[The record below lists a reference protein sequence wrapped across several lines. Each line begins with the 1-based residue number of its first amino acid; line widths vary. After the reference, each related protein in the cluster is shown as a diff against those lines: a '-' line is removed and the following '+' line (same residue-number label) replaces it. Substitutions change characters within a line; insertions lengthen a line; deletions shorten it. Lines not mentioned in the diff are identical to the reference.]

1 MAIEP
6 GAVATELTDHI
17 TRPDVKQAAEQMYNR
32 WPAAGPLG
40 ATAGTAGV
48 LVRDRIPVVTS
59 LAFLTRAT
67 SPRTTPCPGFE
78 DTPAGHELALSL
90 YPTMSSEILGR
101 ATPL

>member
-59 LAFLTRAT
+59 LAFLT
-67 SPRTTPCPGFE
+67 PGNLAE
-78 DTPAGHELALSL
+78 DDPLPLILKTRRSWSQTGPPAVSH
-90 YPTMSSEILGR
+90 YV
-101 ATPL
+101 